1 MITPQS
7 YDDEEEIIQK
17 AEDGKFELVNVDLL
31 DDVET
36 LRWYYTLNPRSTCN
50 LTDSN
55 FFCRMNSK
63 KVVGKN
69 CDAKNHYKVSL
80 FK

>member
-36 LRWYYTLNPRSTCN
+36 LR
-50 LTDSN
+50 
-55 FFCRMNSK
+55 
-63 KVVGKN
+63 
-69 CDAKNHYKVSL
+69 
-80 FK
+80 